1 MQPGEADLGNRA
13 RSSSDNQARIPGKRH
28 EQIASI
34 PHAAW
39 NDYSRGPIE
48 RGHLIRR
55 DDANDQSASPNRAFG
70 GNPGCR
76 AARPTDYGDAQLRTG
91 GSASSYAADP
101 GSALPRTHTCGRRIE
116 WLIWLGARSVKNATD
131 AHGPLNDR

>member
-1 MQPGEADLGNRA
+1 MQPGEADLRNRA
-13 RSSSDNQARIPGKRH
+13 RSSSDNQARIAGKRH

-39 NDYSRGPIE
+39 NDYSRGPID

-55 DDANDQSASPNRAFG
+55 DDADDQSASPNGAFR

-76 AARPTDYGDAQLRTG
+76 AATAADKVMPSFASRSPAPA
-91 GSASSYAADP
+91 ASSYAADP
-101 GSALPRTHTCGRRIE
+101 GSALPRTQT
-116 WLIWLGARSVKNATD
+116 
-131 AHGPLNDR
+131 

>member
-1 MQPGEADLGNRA
+1 MLPWTLRIDIVQRQRTWEASTTSAIHLWSNGA
-13 RSSSDNQARIPGKRH
+13 G
-28 EQIASI
+28 
-34 PHAAW
+34 
-39 NDYSRGPIE
+39 GPQKCPVA
-48 RGHLIRR
+48 GSVHVP
-55 DDANDQSASPNRAFG
+55 SSPNCAFG

-76 AARPTDYGDAQLRTG
+76 AARPTDYGDAQLRQQITG